1 MAIGKAYPVCIKN
14 GENLSD
20 EELAN
25 SGVNDSTVH
34 EDFMVG
40 SEDLQ
45 ITGITAEGKEIP
57 VFKNGNF
64 AY

>member
-1 MAIGKAYPVCIKN
+1 LAIGKAYPVSIKN
-14 GENLSD
+14 GENLSE
-20 EELAN
+20 EELAK

-40 SEDLQ
+40 TEDLQ
-45 ITGITAEGKEIP
+45 VIGITADGKEIS

-64 AY
+64 AF